1 MGVFTDCQIALEL
14 DSSLGFKKKSA
25 LKGKIVDNGGTIS
38 FIVTKN
44 TTHLV
49 VNNAEKAQDSYK
61 SRMAQKW
68 GIPVVGLE
76 FVDKCLEVGKLLEAD
91 PFVVAGKTAAQQ
103 FSTGKIVASMQDK
116 ANSDKK
122 KKRPKSTVNMN
133 QVKVWPWPHTDPKA
147 PEFPEDKYEIARY
160 VYLKKFD
167 SRSLVTSFA
176 CLEIHVVL
184 AQEGG
189 RSLYRVFSHAGT
201 LQKKDEVGSEVG
213 KCECR
218 YLTSALDVEYVYAQ
232 LYRQYTAPPQSLL
245 KVPFISSFVGSPQ
258 LRKLMAE
265 VRQSSGSGGVAIP
278 LEVSN
283 LVDYVW
289 EEATGQLEEIL
300 AVTMDTLKTE
310 QVDKAEASL
319 LSIRR
324 LLDQG
329 GPPEAV
335 KVLSDEF
342 YSLLPHKPS
351 QRAAVINSKRLI
363 AEKQDLCQLVR
374 DLVCVSEST
383 NWSVRS
389 STEAKYRAL
398 RCEIRPLDPLTQ
410 EYERVSNHVLG
421 TQDESL
427 AGPLTITAI
436 YGANRAVE
444 ETNFTRTM
452 SNKKLLF
459 HASHVRNFVGI
470 LSRGL
475 LLPKIVVDDFGGAR
489 SDPGMLGGGIYF
501 AGSSSLSSKFSAPGR
516 RGTRLMLVNEVALG
530 ECKDYWN
537 EAKTLDKPPE
547 GYNSVRGVK
556 CTDEQHT
563 SFKGD
568 EYVVYNTHQQRI
580 QYIVEFTL
588 SGETP
593 VGGSVGDNGGQDQV
607 SEEKKPVDE
616 VNLSDVKDIV
626 NPLSKVEAGLQAAGA
641 DVPLE
646 AVHIRAKLVDLA
658 ARVIVLQA
666 YKNRSTI
673 PIEAKYVFPLDDMAA
688 VCGFEAFINGKHV
701 VGEVKEK
708 EQAHREYREAI
719 SQGHGAYLMD
729 EETPDVFTVSV
740 GNLPPGASVLIKIT
754 YVAELVV
761 EGEQIVFSLPGSVA
775 PWKKTAALDHTTQSD
790 VTKVKVQEQGSV
802 SVQVAMEMPFKI
814 KTLECPTH
822 KIKVKRTATTAIVE
836 LCPGSILGDGFQ
848 LLIGLAEIHV
858 PRMWVEEDE
867 KEHHACMLTFY
878 PEFEVDAI
886 SENEIIFMLDLSNS
900 MKGDSVSSAKKV
912 LLLLLHHL
920 PERCLFNVVTY
931 GATFDM
937 LFPTSVSKS
946 KDTLTTAFKFVQQ
959 CFADMGSTDLWR
971 PLHSLQ
977 LLLDTPDH
985 PSVGSDTTTLP
996 PRSIFVITD
1005 GHMTE
1010 EEPTLTAIRQG
1021 VKTSR
1026 VFTLGV
1032 SSTANRHFLRS
1043 MARVGAG
1050 YEEFFDEKTKSKW
1063 EKKAK
1068 SQLSKAFQP
1077 ALTSVCVEW
1086 QQFDENAPK
1095 PIQAPQEIFSLFN
1108 GSRQVVYGF
1117 VPNCTRATLKAKI
1130 GSKEVDTIVSTSN
1143 LAMTKGR
1150 TLHQLTARAIIRD
1163 WTEGSLAI
1171 DKTQHEIVKRERK
1184 NYIINT
1190 SREYSIVSQFTS
1202 FVAIERREKDET
1214 YDESR
1219 GPSID
1224 QLVSQED
1231 VDSLK
1236 YMGWEQDQVA
1246 VKEKEEI
1253 SPEKIHDKSDND
1265 EDYLLEGDE
1274 EAVASGG
1281 MLEQLR
1287 SHLGNRAQT
1296 EESGDEC
1303 VAAVIDTGMA
1313 TVKAGMA
1320 GDDAPRAVFPTLVGR
1335 PRHMGVMIGMGQKD
1349 SYVGDEAMSKRGILT
1364 VKSPFDRP
1372 PRNIPAT
1379 PKAST
1384 AAAQNQ
1390 APASIRDEPRAQTL
1404 GQPVLPQRKLCPR
1417 VSSSFSSSTPNFPL
1431 LICIPG
1437 KGRVPAS
1444 TPSFKRTIGSTPS
1457 TWRPSSPTPP
1467 PPHLLLHSLCLK
1479 DPQLHPLYLDA
1490 LQPHPHLLLHSL
1502 CLKDLQLHPLYVEA
1516 LQPHP
1521 PPPPPAAPLPLSK
1534 GPPAPP
1540 PLTVGALPPRPAPPP
1555 PTVGALPPRPAPPPL
1570 TVGAL
1575 PPRPAPPP
1583 LYALPPRPAPPPLT
1597 VGALPPRPAPPPL
1610 TVGALPPRPTPP
1622 PLPPPHRDSSV
1633 RAKPLATVYSS
1644 DSRSSSRSTLLNDVT
1659 KGVSLKKVA
1668 LELKKESV
1676 ADKGAGAGL
1685 LSSLSAALS
1694 SRRKAKEAE
1703 KSESEEEED
1712 ENMGFSLFDDVIT
1725 SEKKKGKPEPKAE
1738 QKPEPTEKSESE
1750 EEEDEN
1756 MGFSL
1761 FDDVITSEKEEKAKP
1776 EPKAEQKPEPEP
1788 SSVPAYPQLYPCNL
1802 TEIFKYQAEGGYW
1815 ILDDIF
1821 LVILNSEKILAIL
1834 EAAGAKSLGSSVYRT
1849 LLKLLATVLVLK
1861 ALALNFPSQFP
1872 LVFTPKIG
1880 IAGKVDIQFENG
1892 VKKAVD
1898 YVTNTERVNP
1908 GLSSRLELGYNWD
1921 ATCNCFLKDC
1931 QL

>member
-133 QVKVWPWPHTDPKA
+133 QVKSLTV
-147 PEFPEDKYEIARY
+147 
-160 VYLKKFD
+160 VL
-167 SRSLVTSFA
+167 LVTSFA

-363 AEKQDLCQLVR
+363 AEKQDLCQYPGHRVWELWGYLKYPGHRVWELWGYLKYPGHRLVR

-459 HASHVRNFVGI
+459 HASHGPVTT
-470 LSRGL
+470 
-475 LLPKIVVDDFGGAR
+475 KIVVDDFGGAR

-516 RGTRLMLVNEVALG
+516 RGTR
-530 ECKDYWN
+530 
-537 EAKTLDKPPE
+537 
-547 GYNSVRGVK
+547 
-556 CTDEQHT
+556 
-563 SFKGD
+563 
-568 EYVVYNTHQQRI
+568 
-580 QYIVEFTL
+580 
-588 SGETP
+588 
-593 VGGSVGDNGGQDQV
+593 
-607 SEEKKPVDE
+607 
-616 VNLSDVKDIV
+616 
-626 NPLSKVEAGLQAAGA
+626 
-641 DVPLE
+641 
-646 AVHIRAKLVDLA
+646 
-658 ARVIVLQA
+658 
-666 YKNRSTI
+666 
-673 PIEAKYVFPLDDMAA
+673 
-688 VCGFEAFINGKHV
+688 
-701 VGEVKEK
+701 
-708 EQAHREYREAI
+708 
-719 SQGHGAYLMD
+719 
-729 EETPDVFTVSV
+729 
-740 GNLPPGASVLIKIT
+740 
-754 YVAELVV
+754 
-761 EGEQIVFSLPGSVA
+761 
-775 PWKKTAALDHTTQSD
+775 
-790 VTKVKVQEQGSV
+790 
-802 SVQVAMEMPFKI
+802 
-814 KTLECPTH
+814 
-822 KIKVKRTATTAIVE
+822 
-836 LCPGSILGDGFQ
+836 
-848 LLIGLAEIHV
+848 
-858 PRMWVEEDE
+858 
-867 KEHHACMLTFY
+867 
-878 PEFEVDAI
+878 
-886 SENEIIFMLDLSNS
+886 
-900 MKGDSVSSAKKV
+900 
-912 LLLLLHHL
+912 
-920 PERCLFNVVTY
+920 
-931 GATFDM
+931 
-937 LFPTSVSKS
+937 
-946 KDTLTTAFKFVQQ
+946 
-959 CFADMGSTDLWR
+959 
-971 PLHSLQ
+971 
-977 LLLDTPDH
+977 
-985 PSVGSDTTTLP
+985 
-996 PRSIFVITD
+996 
-1005 GHMTE
+1005 
-1010 EEPTLTAIRQG
+1010 
-1021 VKTSR
+1021 
-1026 VFTLGV
+1026 
-1032 SSTANRHFLRS
+1032 
-1043 MARVGAG
+1043 
-1050 YEEFFDEKTKSKW
+1050 
-1063 EKKAK
+1063 
-1068 SQLSKAFQP
+1068 
-1077 ALTSVCVEW
+1077 
-1086 QQFDENAPK
+1086 
-1095 PIQAPQEIFSLFN
+1095 
-1108 GSRQVVYGF
+1108 
-1117 VPNCTRATLKAKI
+1117 
-1130 GSKEVDTIVSTSN
+1130 
-1143 LAMTKGR
+1143 
-1150 TLHQLTARAIIRD
+1150 
-1163 WTEGSLAI
+1163 
-1171 DKTQHEIVKRERK
+1171 
-1184 NYIINT
+1184 
-1190 SREYSIVSQFTS
+1190 
-1202 FVAIERREKDET
+1202 
-1214 YDESR
+1214 
-1219 GPSID
+1219 
-1224 QLVSQED
+1224 
-1231 VDSLK
+1231 
-1236 YMGWEQDQVA
+1236 
-1246 VKEKEEI
+1246 
-1253 SPEKIHDKSDND
+1253 SDND

-1384 AAAQNQ
+1384 AAAQKQ

-1404 GQPVLPQRKLCPR
+1404 GQPVLPQRCPR
-1417 VSSSFSSSTPNFPL
+1417 VSSSFSSSTSPAEFSFADL
-1431 LICIPG
+1431 LTPG
-1437 KGRVPAS
+1437 KSEPPPIPSRGPSAPPPRPGGPPA
-1444 TPSFKRTIGSTPS
+1444 PPGGP
-1457 TWRPSSPTPP
+1457 PAPP
-1467 PPHLLLHSLCLK
+1467 PPAAPLPLSK
-1479 DPQLHPLYLDA
+1479 GPQAPPPLPGRPPA
-1490 LQPHPHLLLHSL
+1490 PPPSAV
-1502 CLKDLQLHPLYVEA
+1502 PLPLSKGPPA
-1516 LQPHP
+1516 PPPLRGG

-1540 PLTVGALPPRPAPPP
+1540 PLRGGPPPPPAAPLPLSKGPPAPPPFSVGALPPRPAPPPSTVGALPPRPAPPP
-1555 PTVGALPPRPAPPPL
+1555 STVGALPPRPAPPPS

-1583 LYALPPRPAPPPLT
+1583 STVGGLPPRPAPPPSTVGGLPPRPAPPPSMVGGLPPRPAPPPSTGGALPPRPAPPPST
-1597 VGALPPRPAPPPL
+1597 VGALPPRPAPPP
-1610 TVGALPPRPTPP
+1610 GKAPPLSLGHGGPSAP
-1622 PLPPPHRDSSV
+1622 PLPPPPLPKQALPLLLRSEVPPAPSVRSTADAGILVREDRCADSSFGGGGSTLRKSIEEIRPLSDTLSSSTKSHSIRYSRASAIPPPPPPDDDDSYCYGMVNEMCYEGDSSV
-1633 RAKPLATVYSS
+1633 TAKPLATVYSS
-1644 DSRSSSRSTLLNDVT
+1644 DSRPSSRSTLLNDVT

-1694 SRRKAKEAE
+1694 SRRMAKEAE

-1712 ENMGFSLFDDVIT
+1712 ENMGFSI
-1725 SEKKKGKPEPKAE
+1725 
-1738 QKPEPTEKSESE
+1738 
-1750 EEEDEN
+1750 
-1756 MGFSL
+1756 
-1761 FDDVITSEKEEKAKP
+1761 FDDVITSEKEKKA
-1776 EPKAEQKPEPEP
+1776 KPEPEP

-1802 TEIFKYQAEGGYW
+1802 TEIFKYQAEDGYW

-1921 ATCNCFLKDC
+1921 ATCNRFLKDC